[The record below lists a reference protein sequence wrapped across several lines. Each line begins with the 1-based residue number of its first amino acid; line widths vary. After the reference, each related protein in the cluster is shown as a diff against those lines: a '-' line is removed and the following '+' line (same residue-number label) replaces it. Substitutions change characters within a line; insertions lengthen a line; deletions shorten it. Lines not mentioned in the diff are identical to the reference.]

1 MSIEQIKVLKLG
13 FLLSAGGSAFAEAV
27 KRSRLPRESCH
38 VVTDRYCGAI
48 EKADSLG
55 ITNEIVCEN
64 ERLDFSKKAHAAF
77 RASGCD
83 FIVMQF
89 SRLVSA
95 YLYDHILTINLHPS
109 LLPAFPG
116 LSAVGK
122 AHSFRSPIQGATLH
136 IADSGVDTGPVLA
149 QTVMSVPLNISLEQR
164 LSIAFRQKVV
174 LLLALIDWMQAGRIN
189 PASIGLDAF
198 NLTGL
203 QHSTVCSPSF
213 ETDDAQRQAQKALNP
228 LLRAEI

>member
-1 MSIEQIKVLKLG
+1 MLIEQIKVLKLG

-27 KRSRLPRESCH
+27 KRSRLPPASCH

-55 ITNEIVCEN
+55 ITSEIVCES
-64 ERLDFSKKAHAAF
+64 EGYEFSKRAHAAF

-89 SRLVSA
+89 SRLISTP
-95 YLYDHILTINLHPS
+95 LYDHILTINLHPS

-122 AHSFRSPIQGATLH
+122 AHSFGSPIQGATMH
-136 IADSGVDTGPVLA
+136 IADSGIDTGPVVA
-149 QTVMSVPLNISLEQR
+149 QTVMSVPLDISLEQR
-164 LSIAFRQKVV
+164 LSIANRQKVV
-174 LLLALIDWMQAGRIN
+174 LLLALIEWMLAGRIN
-189 PASIGLDAF
+189 PASVHLDAF
-198 NLTGL
+198 DLMDL
-203 QHSTVCSPSF
+203 QHSSVCSPGF
-213 ETDDAQRQAQKALNP
+213 ETDDMRLQAYETLEP
-228 LLRAEI
+228 FFRAEL